1 MADIT
6 QRSITEFTLLN
17 THSEDYISR
26 DFTAAQLVRSDLAT
40 RQNIDNWFQEDLHI
54 QNAVRLCR
62 EVLQPLRDVWAF
74 VPNSVYRSQALERK
88 LKGKS
93 TKWVSKSQHT
103 KGEAAD
109 IEVSGLTT
117 LQLAEWIR
125 DSYTFDQLIMEMF
138 DPAKGPNSGWVHVS
152 LSTVNR
158 KELLSYVLH
167 DGKYIYVPG
176 LVMI

>member
-1 MADIT
+1 MADLK

-17 THSEDYISR
+17 TGPEDNISR
-26 DFTAAQLVRSDLAT
+26 DFTTYDLVRSDLAI
-40 RQNIDNWFQEDLHI
+40 RQNIDNWFQEDLHL

-62 EVLQPLRDVWAF
+62 EVLQPLCDIWAF

-152 LSTVNR
+152 LSEVNR
-158 KELLSYVLH
+158 KEILSYTLR
-167 DGKYIYVPG
+167 GNKYIYVPG
-176 LVMI
+176 LVTG